1 MLAGGSGVDGVA
13 VIGAGSSGL
22 AVLRALRG
30 RGLAVY
36 CFERGSQAGGLWR
49 YQNDNGLSSAY
60 ASLRTNVSRP
70 RMEYPSFPMPAVYGD
85 FPHHS
90 DMAAYL
96 EAYGAS
102 FGHRRFIRF
111 RSTVEW
117 LEPVPDGTW
126 RVLLDDGSVH
136 RFRAVV
142 VATGLHWCPKR
153 PVHPG
158 RFFGAVSH
166 SHDYRVPE
174 PFAGSRVLVVGGGQ
188 SAAEIAVEVSGVA
201 TRTCISVR
209 HGVHVI
215 PRSIGGRPYDASDI
229 SPINR
234 LPWRLLN
241 VLYGRDVAREVGP
254 IPAEWPTPPQRVLE
268 GVPTIS
274 TDLLPAIHRRDVLVK
289 RAVERLAGDRVRF
302 VDGTEEPFDWIIY
315 ATGYRISLPFVCPSL
330 VAPRGRE
337 FPLYRRIVPLGLRGL
352 LFAGFVDVPGG
363 LLPVV
368 EDQAEWIAALLTGHL
383 RLPSTK
389 RMCRA
394 MDRAERRTGKRF
406 PEESTHSVRCDPHA
420 YRRLLRSDLRRARR
434 RALRRGGPPLFD
446 ELVRTLELSRKRT
459 P

>member
-1 MLAGGSGVDGVA
+1 M
-13 VIGAGSSGL
+13 IGAGSSGL

-30 RGLAVY
+30 RGVTVR

-49 YQNDNGLSSAY
+49 YQNDNGVSSAY

-70 RMEYPSFPMPAVYGD
+70 RMEYPSFPMPTVYGD

-96 EAYGAS
+96 EAYGES

-111 RSTVEW
+111 RSTVER

-136 RFRAVV
+136 RFRAAV

-153 PVHPG
+153 PEHPG

-174 PFAGSRVLVVGGGQ
+174 PFARSRVLVVGGGQ
-188 SAAEIAVEVSGVA
+188 SAAEIAVEVSLVA
-201 TRTCISVR
+201 TRTYLSVR
-209 HGVHVI
+209 RGYHVL
-215 PRSIGGRPYDASDI
+215 PRRIGGSPYDASDI
-229 SPINR
+229 PPFNR
-234 LPWRLLN
+234 MPWWLMNLL
-241 VLYGRDVAREVGP
+241 YARDVAREVGP
-254 IPAEWPTPPQRVLE
+254 IPREWPTPPRRLLE
-268 GVPTIS
+268 GIPIIS
-274 TDLLPAIHRRDVLVK
+274 TDLLPAIRRGDVLLK
-289 RAVERLAGDRVRF
+289 PAVERLAGDRVRF
-302 VDGTEEPFDWIIY
+302 ADGSEEPFDRIIY

-383 RLPSTK
+383 RIPPTK
-389 RMCRA
+389 QMRRA
-394 MDRAERRTGKRF
+394 IDRAERRTRERF
-406 PEESTHSVRCDPHA
+406 PEESAHSVRCDPHA

-434 RALRRGGPPLFD
+434 RALQREGPPLFD
-446 ELVRTLELSRKRT
+446 DLVRTLELSRKRM